1 MIDEM
6 SSRKEEIIKMAR
18 EAGMAPP
25 DGPFI
30 TWGASEGQLE
40 RFFHMAQAAMVE
52 QGWRKCAE
60 GQRTTQ
66 FCGMTEKAIQEER
79 EACAKVA
86 SGYDASPWK
95 HHPPSSHAADMVCT
109 SIASAIRARGNL

>member
-1 MIDEM
+1 MN
-6 SSRKEEIIKMAR
+6 EEIIKMAR
-18 EAGMAPP
+18 KAGGTQPKPRMQPY
-25 DGPFI
+25 F
-30 TWGASEGQLE
+30 WRMHEGDLE

-66 FCGMTEKAIQEER
+66 FCGMTEKAVQEER

-86 SGYDASPWK
+86 DEFRSEEHTSEF
-95 HHPPSSHAADMVCT
+95 SHRT
-109 SIASAIRARGNL
+109 